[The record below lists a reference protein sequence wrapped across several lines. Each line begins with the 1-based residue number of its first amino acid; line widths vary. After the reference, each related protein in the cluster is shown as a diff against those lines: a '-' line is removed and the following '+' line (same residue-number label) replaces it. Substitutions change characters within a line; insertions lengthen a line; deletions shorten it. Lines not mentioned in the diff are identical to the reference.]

1 MHRDAGK
8 PCVTQADNM
17 ETPAYGLR
25 AMCFAQRSCMT
36 RKHRWKFML
45 QRMSNSV
52 DGNMETCRSPMLTQS
67 QTEPVPG
74 LQVAAS
80 DVAMLQSDTQ
90 GIQVCKC
97 AALTAAGMSQQGPS
111 LTTASL
117 QPSGDPFFWNRAW
130 PQSCLYKG
138 WLHWMRIAFPCSHSR
153 SSAAS
158 CASSVVQTL
167 DVTMRA
173 TFQTQMR

>member
-17 ETPAYGLR
+17 ETPAYGPCVLPKE
-25 AMCFAQRSCMT
+25 AIWQGNTVESSCFREWAT
-36 RKHRWKFML
+36 VLTETWKHAGHPCWR
-45 QRMSNSV
+45 R
-52 DGNMETCRSPMLTQS
+52 S
-67 QTEPVPG
+67 QTEPVPA

-80 DVAMLQSDTQ
+80 DVAMLQSDTR

-111 LTTASL
+111 LMTASL

-138 WLHWMRIAFPCSHSR
+138 WLHWMRIAFPSSHSR
-153 SSAAS
+153 SSSAS
-158 CASSVVQTL
+158 CSSSVVQTL
-167 DVTMRA
+167 DVTIRA

>member
-17 ETPAYGLR
+17 ETPAYGPCVLPKE
-25 AMCFAQRSCMT
+25 AIWQGNTVESSCFREWAT
-36 RKHRWKFML
+36 VLTETWKHAGHPCSR
-45 QRMSNSV
+45 R
-52 DGNMETCRSPMLTQS
+52 S
-67 QTEPVPG
+67 QTEPVPA

-80 DVAMLQSDTQ
+80 DVAMLQSDTR

-117 QPSGDPFFWNRAW
+117 QPSGDPFFGTGRGLSLVCIRAGYTEW
-130 PQSCLYKG
+130 ESHSLLAIPDLLQRAAPVRWSR
-138 WLHWMRIAFPCSHSR
+138 HWMW
-153 SSAAS
+153 
-158 CASSVVQTL
+158 Q
-167 DVTMRA
+167 
-173 TFQTQMR
+173 

>member
-1 MHRDAGK
+1 MPVTHADA
-8 PCVTQADNM
+8 
-17 ETPAYGLR
+17 
-25 AMCFAQRSCMT
+25 
-36 RKHRWKFML
+36 
-45 QRMSNSV
+45 
-52 DGNMETCRSPMLTQS
+52 S
-67 QTEPVPG
+67 QTEPVPA

-80 DVAMLQSDTQ
+80 DVAMLQSDTR

-138 WLHWMRIAFPCSHSR
+138 WLH
-153 SSAAS
+153 
-158 CASSVVQTL
+158 
-167 DVTMRA
+167 
-173 TFQTQMR
+173 